1 MIVAIDPGSEQS
13 AWVRY
18 TGGMPIRAKIEPNE
32 VLLQRLRDGMAG
44 ALVIE
49 GIASYG
55 MPVGREVFDTCI
67 WIGRFIEAAGGAE
80 LVYRKEVKMALC
92 GSMKAKDANIRQA
105 LIDRY
110 GPGKD
115 KAVGRKA
122 DPGPLYGIS
131 KDMWSAL
138 ALAVTYE
145 GRE

>member
-13 AWVRY
+13 AWVHY
-18 TGGMPIRAKIEPNE
+18 ADGMPARAEIDANE

-44 ALVIE
+44 ILVIE

-67 WIGRFIEAAGGAE
+67 WIGRFMEAAGGAE

-92 GSMKAKDANIRQA
+92 GSMKAKDSNIRQA

-115 KAVGRKA
+115 KAIGKKA
-122 DPGPLYGIS
+122 SPGPLYGIS

-138 ALAVTYE
+138 ALAVTYDE
-145 GRE
+145 RA